1 MKWLIA
7 ALCLAF
13 AASGAW
19 AQDKKD
25 AKKEPTAAQKKQQER
40 MKACN
45 EKAADKKGEARK
57 SFMSACLKG
66 EDAAPTAAQKAQQGR
81 MTACNKQATEKKLKG
96 DDRKKFMSSCL
107 KN

>member
-1 MKWLIA
+1 MKLFIA
-7 ALCLAF
+7 ALGLAF

-19 AQDKKD
+19 AQD

-45 EKAADKKGEARK
+45 DKAGDKKGDARK

-66 EDAAPTAAQKAQQGR
+66 EDAAATPAQKAQQAR
-81 MTACNKQATEKKLKG
+81 MSACNKQATEKKLKG

-107 KN
+107 KG